1 LDGTTHA
8 RLGMAIGKSTI
19 AKTSVSS
26 KAKHKASN
34 LPPAD
39 LKNCSAACRYLV
51 PPSFARPFTSSF
63 VKETCIR
70 YLGMGNP
77 PFKVRLND
85 VSVYS
90 VKLETS
96 AACPKAPADVSPYL
110 RARSNGYRL
119 GLLSSSKRWWQ
130 WIDNPC
136 PAAGLVWLIRLDI

>member
-39 LKNCSAACRYLV
+39 LKNCSAACGYLV
-51 PPSFARPFTSSF
+51 HPSFARPFTSSF

-96 AACPKAPADVSPYL
+96 AACPKAPADVFPYS
-110 RARSNGYRL
+110 RARSKQLTSWALYRL
-119 GLLSSSKRWWQ
+119 PNAGGSGLTT
-130 WIDNPC
+130 
-136 PAAGLVWLIRLDI
+136 PAQQQGWYGGYGW